1 MKEMLTHHQVKKVLK
16 CKKGWGSRGVELLR
30 QCEQVDGHTLVE
42 MLPKTKEAVGQ
53 GM

>member
-16 CKKGWGSRGVELLR
+16 CKKGWGSRGVELLW